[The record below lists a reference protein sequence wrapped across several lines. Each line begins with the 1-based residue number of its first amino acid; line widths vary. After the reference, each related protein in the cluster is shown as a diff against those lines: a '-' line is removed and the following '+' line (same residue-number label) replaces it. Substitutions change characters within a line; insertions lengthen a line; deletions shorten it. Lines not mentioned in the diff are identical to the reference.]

1 MRFYAVLFCL
11 TLFSFF
17 FGCLPV
23 RAEVI
28 FQDNFD
34 SHADWTRNQS
44 PTQNETCIVDCDV
57 PSGWDGYYNGFSYCP
72 GGPGHNN
79 FYIHGDNARGGSG
92 KSITFWDE
100 SCVDTYEDS
109 DGDLG
114 KRLNQIYDE
123 IYIRFYI
130 KFQPGFQ
137 WKPSGASP
145 HKLMHLQR
153 YCGSGVP
160 WSYFGT
166 DCNLPVTVPGI
177 KTYGGDV
184 YYYTAYR
191 CEESYYCQGTPSYDF
206 DVGTDQ
212 DHVNLGP
219 WSSILGDGQWH
230 SMEFHY
236 RMNTNN
242 GSVFHADG
250 EHRFWLDGEL
260 KYESTNI
267 PFSDNG
273 SDQDPRRGWNFF
285 SIGGNNKNRWTTSC
299 TGIGCEQWYS
309 VDDVVVATEY
319 IGPGAPPPSSP
330 IPSIIDLAIQ

>member
-1 MRFYAVLFCL
+1 
-11 TLFSFF
+11 
-17 FGCLPV
+17 
-23 RAEVI
+23 
-28 FQDNFD
+28 
-34 SHADWTRNQS
+34 
-44 PTQNETCIVDCDV
+44 
-57 PSGWDGYYNGFSYCP
+57 
-72 GGPGHNN
+72 
-79 FYIHGDNARGGSG
+79 
-92 KSITFWDE
+92 
-100 SCVDTYEDS
+100 
-109 DGDLG
+109 
-114 KRLNQIYDE
+114 
-123 IYIRFYI
+123 
-130 KFQPGFQ
+130 
-137 WKPSGASP
+137 
-145 HKLMHLQR
+145 MHLQR

-160 WSYFGT
+160 WSYFGN